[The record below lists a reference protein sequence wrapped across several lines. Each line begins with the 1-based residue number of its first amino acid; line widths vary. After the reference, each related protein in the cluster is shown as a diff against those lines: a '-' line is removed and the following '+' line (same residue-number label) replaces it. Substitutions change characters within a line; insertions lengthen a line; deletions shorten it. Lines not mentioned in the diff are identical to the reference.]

1 MTVQNLFY
9 RMPRIEVLP
18 VQKVIKCSRTEKL
31 FRVYSSCTYTN
42 KLRGGRLWKRQFSKM
57 YSSSEVEK
65 SPYNTWGGRH
75 WVSAEFQPCATKG
88 TTIKCSHKSAKN
100 TSMSVIVF
108 VHVGGATHRNRRGH
122 GFNSRYVDST
132 KNPSSSFFPFFLF
145 SFPLFRLG
153 QYFFFL
159 FF

>member
-42 KLRGGRLWKRQFSKM
+42 KLRGGRSWKRQFSTM

-65 SPYNTWGGRH
+65 SYNTWGGRH
-75 WVSAEFQPCATKG
+75 RVSAEFQPCATKG

-132 KNPSSSFFPFFLF
+132 KKSF
-145 SFPLFRLG
+145 
-153 QYFFFL
+153 FFFL
-159 FF
+159 SFFFCFLFLFFVSANIFSFFFF